1 MADEEE
7 QLANVH
13 PGEVL
18 KEDFLVP
25 MGMTAY
31 RLAKEMGVKPS
42 SIYELVAG
50 KRSVTVAVALRLSKY
65 FGTTPEFWMNLQ
77 NLYDLEEKQRAE
89 ALKEM
94 VR

>member
-1 MADEEE
+1 M
-7 QLANVH
+7 
-13 PGEVL
+13 